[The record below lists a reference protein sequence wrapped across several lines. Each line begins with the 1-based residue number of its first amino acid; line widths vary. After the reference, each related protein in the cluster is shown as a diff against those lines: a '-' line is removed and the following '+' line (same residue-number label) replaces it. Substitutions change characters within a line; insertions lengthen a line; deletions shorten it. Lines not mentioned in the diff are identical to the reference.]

1 MTTSGIATPMP
12 AFAPVERPEED
23 EDDTV
28 SVDVLPIVVDVDVG
42 GDGIVSLLVEAVAV
56 AEAGVYNVAVA
67 GEESESS

>member
-1 MTTSGIATPMP
+1 MP
-12 AFAPVERPEED
+12 AFAPAERPEED

-28 SVDVLPIVVDVDVG
+28 SVDVLPIVVDVDVDS
-42 GDGIVSLLVEAVAV
+42 DGIVSLLVEAIAV